1 MCGPKSMRKLQSFLI
16 HSVLLCII
24 LPLPGVV
31 FGQAGIQSERENIV
45 AIDPAILNSETP
57 GYAWEGAALLQDIRV
72 IDGLGNRPVNGQDV
86 LIADGKI
93 QALGKSGSLDVPAN
107 AKIIDGDGLTVMP
120 GLMDAHIHLS
130 SGWRGPNDNGNR
142 PVYVKWQLMNF
153 LYAGVTQVYDI
164 GNIPDVAGDTRDMV
178 DAGVWVGPDIKIA
191 GTYFET
197 AEVGAPGYATLLPT
211 NDPSHIGGK
220 LDSMK
225 NGYGVEMVKCHSGT
239 NIQVLRAMVA
249 AAHERGMRVVCDLWQ
264 NNGDPWIANV
274 TKLDGY
280 AHNMFMTTT
289 PTQND
294 ADMLKELGTFII
306 ATTVMLDTIGGY
318 RTENDGDFITGNSL
332 IEDVNPPHWTAQALG
347 QEGADSANRYMG
359 VFDAVMGDQR
369 SMDQYRS
376 DAFTWT
382 KMLVDNGNLVGIGT
396 DTPYLNNWSGESV
409 HREMELWVNSIG
421 ISPLRTIQS
430 ATSENAKILKV
441 DDRTGSIQVG
451 LEGDLLVVEGNPA
464 RNISDTRNI
473 RYVFNNGKLVD
484 RESLTRQWHQ

>member
-1 MCGPKSMRKLQSFLI
+1 MRKSQSFVARAL
-16 HSVLLCII
+16 SLGII
-24 LPLPGVV
+24 SILPGVV
-31 FGQAGIQSERENIV
+31 FGQAGISSEREAIV
-45 AIDPAILNSETP
+45 EIDPAILNSATP
-57 GYAWEGAALLQDIRV
+57 GYAWEGATLLQDIRV
-72 IDGLGNRPVNGQDV
+72 IDGLGNRPATGQDV
-86 LIADGKI
+86 LIAEGKI
-93 QALGKSGSLDVPAN
+93 QAVGRSGSFDVPAD
-107 AKIIDGDGLTVMP
+107 ARVLDGDGMTVMP
-120 GLMDAHIHLS
+120 GLMDAHMHLS

-142 PVYVKWQLMNF
+142 PVYAKWQLMNF
-153 LYAGVTQVYDI
+153 LYAGITQVYDI
-164 GNIPDVAGDTRDMV
+164 GNIPDVAGDARDMV
-178 DAGVWVGPDIKIA
+178 EAGVWMGPDIKIA

-197 AEVGAPGYATLLPT
+197 AEVGALGYATLLPT
-211 NDPSHIGGK
+211 NDPSHLGGK
-220 LDSMK
+220 LDMMK
-225 NGYGVEMVKCHSGT
+225 NNYKVEMVKCHAGT
-239 NIQVLRAMVA
+239 NIQVLRALVA

-264 NNGDPWIANV
+264 NNGDPWIASV

-294 ADMLKELGTFII
+294 ADMLKEFGTFII
-306 ATTVMLDTIGGY
+306 TTTVMLDTIGGY
-318 RTENDGDFITGNSL
+318 RSENDGDFISGNPL
-332 IEDVNPPHWTAQALG
+332 IEDVNPPHWVEQALG

-369 SMDQYRS
+369 SMDQFRS
-376 DAFTWT
+376 DALTWT
-382 KMLVDNGNLVGIGT
+382 KMLVDNGNFVGMGT
-396 DTPYLNNWSGESV
+396 DTPYLNNWSGESL

-484 RESLTRQWHQ
+484 RESLTHQWHQ